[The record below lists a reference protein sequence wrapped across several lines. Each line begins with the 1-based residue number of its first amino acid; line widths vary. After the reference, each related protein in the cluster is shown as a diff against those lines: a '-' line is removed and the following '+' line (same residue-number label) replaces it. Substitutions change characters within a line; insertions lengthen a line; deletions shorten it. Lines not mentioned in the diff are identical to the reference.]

1 MSREINALIITIG
14 DEILIGQILDSNKKW
29 MAQQLTSIGVTVR
42 HMLTISD
49 SKKAILDALQ
59 NSINQYDI
67 ILMTGGLGPTK
78 DDITKKTIAEFF
90 NTPLVENKHVLEDV
104 KIFFE
109 HREKKMKPVHFE
121 QALVPQ
127 NATVIRNTTG
137 TAPGM
142 LLKSEKSILFSMP
155 GVPFEMKK
163 MVGLSIL
170 SHIQSNYDLPAIVH
184 QTLNTVGIGESSI
197 AEILTEFENN
207 LPVSTSLAYLP
218 SPGGVRLRLTTI
230 GESNKEALQLNQALG
245 EKVQQLLGDFVF
257 STQDQ
262 TIAAFISEIL
272 KEKNLT
278 ISTAESCTGGNIANE
293 LTNFEGSSQYF
304 IGSVISYANQIKIAE
319 LGVQESILNT
329 FGAVSEEVVTQMAL
343 GIREKYKTDYA
354 IATSGIA
361 GPGGGTPDKPV
372 GTIWISVAN
381 KEGVIAEKLTL
392 GDDRLI
398 NIARTTTASF
408 DLLRKR
414 IFQL

>member
-109 HREKKMKPVHFE
+109 HRGKKMKPVHFE

-142 LLKSEKSILFSMP
+142 LFKSEKSILFSMP

-262 TIAAFISEIL
+262 AIAAFISEIL

>member
-104 KIFFE
+104 KFFFE
-109 HREKKMKPVHFE
+109 HRGKKMKPVHFE

-142 LLKSEKSILFSMP
+142 LFKSEKSILFSMP

-197 AEILTEFENN
+197 AEIFTEFENN